1 MAVTLPRENKPV
13 VLRPQLEFNDFSA
26 RGESEPQ
33 GTEAERI
40 AIAQNIAQH
49 YNPTNTY
56 DSAGAEFLAALATP
70 PERQSKANRLVSQ
83 ILADVEPYECA
94 RLVAQCGVRHAD
106 LARHARSIQHLNP
119 ALAAW
124 LNDLEWHKFNRWRY
138 QDVPE

>member
-13 VLRPQLEFNDFSA
+13 VLRPQLEFDDFSA

-40 AIAQNIAQH
+40 AQNIVQL
-49 YNPTNTY
+49 YNQKNTH

-70 PERQSKANRLVSQ
+70 PERQSETNRLVSQ
-83 ILADVEPYECA
+83 ILADVEPNECA

-106 LARHARSIQHLNP
+106 LARHARAIQHLNP
-119 ALAAW
+119 ALVAW
-124 LNDLEWHKFNRWRY
+124 LNDLDAHEFNRWRY
-138 QDVPE
+138 QDFPE